1 MIGSTPGFDGPRIFF
16 LQRLVEVADF
26 NMDVRPRIA
35 WTQMWELMAN
45 HFATIGCHKN
55 AMVSMFAIDALRQL
69 SFKFLEK
76 PELADF
82 NFQRLFLKPFL
93 QIMENPGSRDDIR
106 ELILRCID
114 NMVRSISHNLRSGWK
129 IIFSI
134 LKMCAFDNSEK
145 ISTLGLAI
153 LQRLLDHHIDD
164 LFRPAL
170 DGDVDSCQDDDA
182 KESTPSKNK
191 RFSNA
196 EAEDF
201 VGLCRASLSYV
212 QTDKNEVPLPIGLSM
227 RALCHSA
234 CFADL
239 IVDGKVLPPIFGAQV
254 SRIFENFSYLFNQIK
269 RQTSPLTYS
278 LNLSLII
285 DRKPRYFRIYLRWLR
300 TRGIT

>member
-1 MIGSTPGFDGPRIFF
+1 
-16 LQRLVEVADF
+16 
-26 NMDVRPRIA
+26 MDVRLRIA

-254 SRIFENFSYLFNQIK
+254 SRKF
-269 RQTSPLTYS
+269 
-278 LNLSLII
+278 
-285 DRKPRYFRIYLRWLR
+285 
-300 TRGIT
+300 